1 MMMCNTGECNMGN
14 INTIGRIQSILLV
27 LKLYAQPLTE
37 LVFKLHGFAS
47 ELNVNENL
55 KDSLQQMITG
65 QLV

>member
-1 MMMCNTGECNMGN
+1 MGN